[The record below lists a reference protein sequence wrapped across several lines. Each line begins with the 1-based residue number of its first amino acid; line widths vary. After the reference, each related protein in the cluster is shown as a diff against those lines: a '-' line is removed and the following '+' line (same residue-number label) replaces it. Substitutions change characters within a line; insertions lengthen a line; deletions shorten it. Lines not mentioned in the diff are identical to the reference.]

1 MTVTRRFQGEA
12 DYNDGKF
19 AEVKTIGIEGLEE
32 GLWLGTMQI
41 HRAQTECTAD
51 EFRERY
57 PVGMLMQ
64 VVMTTEIR
72 PGSQSALD
80 FSKCL
85 SGVPKQ

>member
-1 MTVTRRFQGEA
+1 
-12 DYNDGKF
+12 
-19 AEVKTIGIEGLEE
+19 
-32 GLWLGTMQI
+32 
-41 HRAQTECTAD
+41 
-51 EFRERY
+51 
-57 PVGMLMQ
+57 MLMQ